1 MSSTSASAVTTYAGS
16 NQGVSTLP
24 IQSSSVNIKEKD
36 GKDATNANNKNS
48 TAKKKKITTGAAT
61 AGATTVPMNSKVFFW
76 QSECKYSVII
86 DRVKELDWKLV
97 EGEKYES
104 RVNLIW
110 VDVSTIHEHFR
121 NIQPWQMINHFPGMP
136 NIARKNRMGQNL
148 NKMLKI
154 FPKEYS
160 FYPKTWIL
168 PSEMV
173 DFRQQFDSNGNS
185 IGNKIYII
193 KPDAGCQGRGIFLT
207 KTIKNFVQPSA
218 ASSEE
223 SQEGDSKRSLLWF
236 MNFIRKEHGDSKAD
250 WLWQRMGILCTR
262 TILAI
267 MPTLS
272 REYEQHF
279 KSFNSVP
286 VDISKIPTNG
296 YNTAATNSDSGSESA
311 NEKQQ
316 DGETK
321 AGESG
326 GAKEEKDED
335 NKTPR

>member
-1 MSSTSASAVTTYAGS
+1 
-16 NQGVSTLP
+16 
-24 IQSSSVNIKEKD
+24 
-36 GKDATNANNKNS
+36 
-48 TAKKKKITTGAAT
+48 
-61 AGATTVPMNSKVFFW
+61 
-76 QSECKYSVII
+76 
-86 DRVKELDWKLV
+86 
-97 EGEKYES
+97 
-104 RVNLIW
+104 
-110 VDVSTIHEHFR
+110 
-121 NIQPWQMINHFPGMP
+121 MP

-148 NKMLKI
+148 NKMFKI

-207 KTIKNFVQPSA
+207 RTIKNFVQPSA

-272 REYEQHF
+272 REYE
-279 KSFNSVP
+279 
-286 VDISKIPTNG
+286 
-296 YNTAATNSDSGSESA
+296 
-311 NEKQQ
+311 
-316 DGETK
+316 
-321 AGESG
+321 
-326 GAKEEKDED
+326 
-335 NKTPR
+335 

>member
-121 NIQPWQMINHFPGMP
+121 YVTFQYFFLSVLTQ
-136 NIARKNRMGQNL
+136 K
-148 NKMLKI
+148 
-154 FPKEYS
+154 
-160 FYPKTWIL
+160 FYFFKKKYT
-168 PSEMV
+168 
-173 DFRQQFDSNGNS
+173 
-185 IGNKIYII
+185 
-193 KPDAGCQGRGIFLT
+193 T
-207 KTIKNFVQPSA
+207 
-218 ASSEE
+218 
-223 SQEGDSKRSLLWF
+223 
-236 MNFIRKEHGDSKAD
+236 
-250 WLWQRMGILCTR
+250 
-262 TILAI
+262 LA
-267 MPTLS
+267 
-272 REYEQHF
+272 
-279 KSFNSVP
+279 N
-286 VDISKIPTNG
+286 D
-296 YNTAATNSDSGSESA
+296 
-311 NEKQQ
+311 
-316 DGETK
+316 
-321 AGESG
+321 
-326 GAKEEKDED
+326 
-335 NKTPR
+335 